1 MLAAVSVLMD
11 MTTAANSVETLD
23 ACGFGFAGFG
33 QQDGGAVGFVDY
45 EDAWRGGGL
54 LAVGGEKMDGMMMME
69 MDVGWWMKTCGQLWG
84 GLLGAGVDE
93 GN

>member
-23 ACGFGFAGFG
+23 ACGFGFPGFG

-45 EDAWRGGGL
+45 KGGL
-54 LAVGGEKMDGMMMME
+54 LAFSGEKMDGMMMME